1 MTNEGQYKSKDTQR
15 PQTNLTSKKLDFK
28 ELNTSPLLKTVEFI
42 NMQKKSVDSEE
53 TLLLQIKQNPMLQNI
68 LQSQKKEILKQEAPK
83 VGNSSST
90 FLNNNNVVIPNS
102 KTHIV
107 KKTIKSIQEMT
118 KTGFDGVATK
128 KNNQDSYFIYSNFM
142 GNSDSYYIGVW

>member
-1 MTNEGQYKSKDTQR
+1 M
-15 PQTNLTSKKLDFK
+15 
-28 ELNTSPLLKTVEFI
+28 
-42 NMQKKSVDSEE
+42 
-53 TLLLQIKQNPMLQNI
+53 LQIKQNPMLQNI
-68 LQSQKKEILKQEAPK
+68 LQSQKKEIQKQEGSKA
-83 VGNSSST
+83 VNSSS
-90 FLNNNNVVIPNS
+90 FLNINNVVIPHS